1 MRRAAIVAACALLAC
16 ASVFTGAQ
24 AQQRETISFE
34 SRQKG
39 KPVQITAE
47 ITWPATAGAGPV
59 PAMVIHHGSGGVG
72 EREARYVREL
82 VPMGVATVV
91 IDSFKPRGVTSTVL
105 DQSAV
110 TGQDFN
116 LDALAALKALASN
129 SRIDRR
135 HIGIMGFSK
144 GGTSALM
151 ASHEQL
157 ILAAGGASDGPR
169 YALHVPFYPSCSAQ
183 YYQPRTTGA
192 PIYQLLGGADT
203 YVGFEPC
210 QTYGEALRAAGATIQ
225 TKVFPGAMHGFDYGP
240 PYFNPRG
247 ENYSKCVNQ
256 QQPDTSWISRDS
268 GIVTYGPGGKPIPDA
283 IAKAMAACR
292 TLGVSGGANDAAAK
306 QSMDDLK
313 GYVRR
318 HLLGG

>member
-1 MRRAAIVAACALLAC
+1 
-16 ASVFTGAQ
+16 
-24 AQQRETISFE
+24 
-34 SRQKG
+34 
-39 KPVQITAE
+39 
-47 ITWPATAGAGPV
+47 
-59 PAMVIHHGSGGVG
+59 
-72 EREARYVREL
+72 
-82 VPMGVATVV
+82 
-91 IDSFKPRGVTSTVL
+91 
-105 DQSAV
+105 
-110 TGQDFN
+110 
-116 LDALAALKALASN
+116 
-129 SRIDRR
+129 
-135 HIGIMGFSK
+135 
-144 GGTSALM
+144 M

-157 ILAAGGASDGPR
+157 ILAAGGMPGGPR

-192 PIYQLLGGADT
+192 PIYQLLGSADT

-225 TKVFPGAMHGFDYGP
+225 TKIFPGAMHGFDYGP

-268 GIVTYGPGGKPIPDA
+268 GIMTYGPGGKPIPDA

-306 QSMDDLK
+306 QSMEDLK

>member
-1 MRRAAIVAACALLAC
+1 MFRAVRVAALTLLLC
-16 ASVFTGAQ
+16 ASAFGGAQ
-24 AQQRETISFE
+24 AQKRETISFE

-39 KPVQITAE
+39 EPVQVTAE
-47 ITWPATAGAGPV
+47 ITWPANPGGGPV

-72 EREARYVREL
+72 EREAHYVREL

-116 LDALAALKALASN
+116 LDALAALKALAADP
-129 SRIDRR
+129 RIDRR
-135 HIGIMGFSK
+135 RIGIMGFSK

-157 ILAAGGASDGPR
+157 VLAAGGTPGGPR
-169 YALHVPFYPSCSAQ
+169 YALHVPLYPSCYSH
-183 YYQPRTTGA
+183 YYQPHTTGA
-192 PIYQLLGGADT
+192 PIYLLLGGADT
-203 YVGFEPC
+203 YVGYEPC
-210 QTYGEALRAAGATIQ
+210 VSYGEALRAAGATIQ

-240 PYFNPRG
+240 RYSIPNG

-256 QQPDTSWISRDS
+256 QQPDRSWVMRDS
-268 GIVTYGPGGKPIPDA
+268 GIVTFGPGGKPIPGA
-283 IAKAMAACR
+283 IANAVAACK
-292 TLGVSGGANDAAAK
+292 TLGVKGGADDAAAK
-306 QSMDDLK
+306 QSMEDLK
-313 GYVRR
+313 AYVRR

>member
-16 ASVFTGAQ
+16 ASIFTSAQ

-39 KPVQITAE
+39 KPVQVTAE

-129 SRIDRR
+129 PRIDRR
-135 HIGIMGFSK
+135 HIGITDSRR
-144 GGTSALM
+144 A
-151 ASHEQL
+151 
-157 ILAAGGASDGPR
+157 GPR
-169 YALHVPFYPSCSAQ
+169 
-183 YYQPRTTGA
+183 R
-192 PIYQLLGGADT
+192 
-203 YVGFEPC
+203 
-210 QTYGEALRAAGATIQ
+210 
-225 TKVFPGAMHGFDYGP
+225 
-240 PYFNPRG
+240 
-247 ENYSKCVNQ
+247 
-256 QQPDTSWISRDS
+256 
-268 GIVTYGPGGKPIPDA
+268 
-283 IAKAMAACR
+283 
-292 TLGVSGGANDAAAK
+292 
-306 QSMDDLK
+306 
-313 GYVRR
+313 
-318 HLLGG
+318 

>member
-16 ASVFTGAQ
+16 AAVFTGAQ

-91 IDSFKPRGVTSTVL
+91 IDSFKPRGVTSIVL

-129 SRIDRR
+129 PRIDRR

-157 ILAAGGASDGPR
+157 ILAAGGASGGPR

-225 TKVFPGAMHGFDYGP
+225 TKVFPGAMHSFDYGP

-256 QQPDTSWISRDS
+256 QQPDT
-268 GIVTYGPGGKPIPDA
+268 
-283 IAKAMAACR
+283 
-292 TLGVSGGANDAAAK
+292 
-306 QSMDDLK
+306 
-313 GYVRR
+313 
-318 HLLGG
+318 